1 VRLVVLALA
10 VALTACTRTSPPPQA
25 EARYMIGQ
33 PYEMGGIWS
42 YPREDFSLSETG
54 LAVVLPDAQ
63 PGRRTA
69 NGEIFDP
76 AQLMGAHRTLQ
87 LPAILTVRNLE
98 TGREIRLRVNDRG
111 PSQPGRI
118 LGLSRRAAELLGVP
132 SGGIAQVR
140 ITVDAEASRALA
152 RALPGTENA
161 ALPIAT
167 APSGA
172 VEIESLALPPGA
184 RSAERVRQAVA
195 RPRVLAAAASEPPA
209 PPERLPEEVVQHAAM
224 PGRLVVE
231 AGTFFRRD
239 LAQRQAAR
247 LAGLGARVEP
257 FGSGRQQQFRVR
269 LGPYASPAEAD
280 RAVSGVLAAGLP
292 EVRIIVE

>member
-1 VRLVVLALA
+1 MRLTALALA
-10 VALTACTRTSPPPQA
+10 AALTACTRTPPLQQSEP
-25 EARYMIGQ
+25 RYMVGQ
-33 PYEMGGIWS
+33 PYEMGGVWS

-54 LAVVLPDAQ
+54 LAVVLPDAK

-87 LPAILTVRNLE
+87 LPVILTVWNLE

-111 PSQPGRI
+111 PAQPGRI
-118 LGLSRRAAELLGVP
+118 LGVSRRAAELLGIAA
-132 SGGIAQVR
+132 GGSAQVR
-140 ITVDAEASRALA
+140 ITVEAAPSRALA
-152 RALPGTENA
+152 GALPGTENA

-167 APSGA
+167 APSAA
-172 VEIESLALPPGA
+172 VETESLAPLPGA
-184 RSAERVRQAVA
+184 RSADRVRQAA
-195 RPRVLAAAASEPPA
+195 AGPRVLATAMPEPTA
-209 PPERLPEEVVQHAAM
+209 PPERLPENVAQRGAM
-224 PGRLVVE
+224 PGRLLVE

-269 LGPYASPAEAD
+269 LGPYMSPAEAD
-280 RAVSGVLAAGLP
+280 RAVSGVLGAGLP